1 VPTTAERPVG
11 DLPPETP
18 DEVVP
23 EGRPEALLPEP
34 PDGGGVRLVAVPLLA
49 APAGRGRD

>member
-1 VPTTAERPVG
+1 MGAPPRVA